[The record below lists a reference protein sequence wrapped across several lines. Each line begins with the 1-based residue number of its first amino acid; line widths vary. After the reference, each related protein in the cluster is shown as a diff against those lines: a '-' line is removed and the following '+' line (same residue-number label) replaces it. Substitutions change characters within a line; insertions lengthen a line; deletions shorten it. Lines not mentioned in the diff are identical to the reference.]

1 MTGGLYCPLLGSS
14 LPASLKPHHCSSIY
28 LYQTQTMMAGT
39 CLVVTGTVMAVQ
51 FSSKETLELG
61 IDDMKKLY
69 VNPAYISYLGIMV
82 LLLVVLHVLFKK
94 LNEREIAKNPVKH
107 SEIIMPVVYSVSS
120 ALVGTQSTV
129 QAKVL
134 AELLA
139 VQASGESNAFTS
151 WFLYVTL
158 SAWLVTAVVWLRRLN
173 GALKMFN
180 PLFIIPLIQCSFIF
194 FAIVSG
200 GIFFKE
206 FNAFDLRQWMG
217 FWFGIVVMFSG
228 LTMLTPKPKDGKD
241 DEIHRALVNLLL
253 ETRSVSHMSVERTPR
268 SPCRSSAEHQSHT
281 DDIKDL
287 PTHHDESAERALRIS
302 KENLTNVALDAV
314 KDVFNGDP
322 RYVMTSNQSMSFI
335 TS

>member
-1 MTGGLYCPLLGSS
+1 
-14 LPASLKPHHCSSIY
+14 
-28 LYQTQTMMAGT
+28 MMAGT

-82 LLLVVLHVLFKK
+82 LLLVVLHVIFKK

-158 SAWLVTAVVWLRRLN
+158 SAWLVTAVVWL
-173 GALKMFN
+173 
-180 PLFIIPLIQCSFIF
+180 
-194 FAIVSG
+194 
-200 GIFFKE
+200 
-206 FNAFDLRQWMG
+206 
-217 FWFGIVVMFSG
+217 
-228 LTMLTPKPKDGKD
+228 
-241 DEIHRALVNLLL
+241 
-253 ETRSVSHMSVERTPR
+253 
-268 SPCRSSAEHQSHT
+268 
-281 DDIKDL
+281 
-287 PTHHDESAERALRIS
+287 
-302 KENLTNVALDAV
+302 
-314 KDVFNGDP
+314 
-322 RYVMTSNQSMSFI
+322 
-335 TS
+335 